1 MNLQIKGFDFL
12 INLENNI
19 NVLVIE
25 NKKFYREIV
34 NTLLNK
40 LDIKNGNI
48 LVSNETE
55 LLEPHKNLFTFY
67 DYYSFDI
74 NKYCLTKLYKKIRE
88 NTLEEYFDET
98 NIMKHKIEEYIY
110 KIIEDYGE
118 YLEING
124 EIDIVSMLKSLDVKI
139 KNYPEISINKL
150 IDYMCIIAELFN
162 IYNFCFI
169 NLKDIFSEEELIE
182 FYKYIRYNDF
192 KVVLVENKKSKILKT
207 ENTFLIDEDLCE
219 IY

>member
-19 NVLVIE
+19 NILVIE

-48 LVSNETE
+48 LLSNETE

-98 NIMKHKIEEYIY
+98 NIIKHKIEEYIY

-139 KNYPEISINKL
+139 KNYPEISIDKL
-150 IDYMCIIAELFN
+150 IDYMCIISELFN
-162 IYNFCFI
+162 IDNFCFI

-192 KVVLVENKKSKILKT
+192 KVILVENKKSKILKT
-207 ENTFLIDEDLCE
+207 ENTFVIDEDLCE

>member
-1 MNLQIKGFDFL
+1 MNFQIKGFDFL

-48 LVSNETE
+48 LLSNETE

-139 KNYPEISINKL
+139 KNYPEISIDKL
-150 IDYMCIIAELFN
+150 IDYML
-162 IYNFCFI
+162 
-169 NLKDIFSEEELIE
+169 SLIH
-182 FYKYIRYNDF
+182 I
-192 KVVLVENKKSKILKT
+192 
-207 ENTFLIDEDLCE
+207 
-219 IY
+219 

>member
-48 LVSNETE
+48 LLSNETE

-98 NIMKHKIEEYIY
+98 NIIKHKIEEYIY

-139 KNYPEISINKL
+139 KNYPEISIDKL
-150 IDYMCIIAELFN
+150 IDYMCIISELFN
-162 IYNFCFI
+162 IDNFCFI

-207 ENTFLIDEDLCE
+207 ENIFLIDEDLCE

>member
-19 NVLVIE
+19 NILVIE

-48 LVSNETE
+48 LLSNETE

-98 NIMKHKIEEYIY
+98 NIIKHKIEEYIY

-139 KNYPEISINKL
+139 KNYPEISIDKL
-150 IDYMCIIAELFN
+150 IDYMCIISELFN
-162 IYNFCFI
+162 IDNFCFI

-207 ENTFLIDEDLCE
+207 ENTFVIDEDLCE

>member
-19 NVLVIE
+19 NILVIE

-48 LVSNETE
+48 LLSNETE

-98 NIMKHKIEEYIY
+98 NIIKHKIEEYIY

-139 KNYPEISINKL
+139 KNYPEISIDKL
-150 IDYMCIIAELFN
+150 IDYMCILSELFN
-162 IYNFCFI
+162 IDNFCFI

-207 ENTFLIDEDLCE
+207 ENTFVIDEDLCE